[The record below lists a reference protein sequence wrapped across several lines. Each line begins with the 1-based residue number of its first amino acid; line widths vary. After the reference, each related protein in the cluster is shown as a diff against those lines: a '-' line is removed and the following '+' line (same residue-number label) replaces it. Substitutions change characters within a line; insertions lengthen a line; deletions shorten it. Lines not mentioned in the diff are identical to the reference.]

1 MGLSILFPAESFPF
15 PEFPH
20 DYIILC
26 MIREEH
32 TGLERKKRDALCDTN
47 SKVRLNYS
55 GLITSLK
62 RPRQAEDYVA
72 GQHTNEEIDEYAWFS
87 PEEACRNIKPG
98 SLAEQFLHSW
108 LNRDGQDS
116 GGCHAEE

>member
-1 MGLSILFPAESFPF
+1 
-15 PEFPH
+15 
-20 DYIILC
+20 

-72 GQHTNEEIDEYAWFS
+72 GQKGAATFFPFKFQI
-87 PEEACRNIKPG
+87 I
-98 SLAEQFLHSW
+98 L
-108 LNRDGQDS
+108 LNLKFVVNNQKQDS
-116 GGCHAEE
+116 IIAGSPWSGLSTRSG